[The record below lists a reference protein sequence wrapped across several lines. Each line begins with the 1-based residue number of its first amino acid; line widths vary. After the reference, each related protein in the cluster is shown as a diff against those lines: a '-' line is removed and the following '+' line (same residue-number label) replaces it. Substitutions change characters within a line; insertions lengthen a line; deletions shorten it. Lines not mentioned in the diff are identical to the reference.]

1 MTVIS
6 GKCQFLRSRGLH
18 LLRRRI
24 FGGLMFISYSEQH
37 HLSSEIKM
45 SLIIQTT
52 TNIWEM
58 EKGFDIILFIDK
70 NNRNYW
76 KDECFRRINAK
87 YPFQELFT
95 TSIINVSG
103 RSCALVYSVYGES
116 ICCLLL
122 NGPLYQ
128 RKNESSNARL
138 HTHSKERKKKKSDS
152 MASDVETGL
161 QTIRDRL
168 AGYRYLAVQRRARP
182 FTYDFELIFRTVFR
196 GDSGEL
202 WLCGQRR
209 QFPSPRERVRAANG
223 CSYKRR
229 FKVITKN
236 NSFDRKPS
244 NKITLLAMTTFTPK
258 SAPAAPTITA
268 AIELLLSDDDCR
280 RTTMQQPN
288 IPMIKTI
295 PENVWELNTDVDII
309 LFIDMDIMYMD
320 DWEDEVVERVND
332 RYPFKNRLLEDIQI
346 MPMSSGTVQI
356 YRQNGVSIFCVFFS
370 NRMTTLSDWMEDAL
384 IDIKRLLA
392 GHIQLAIQQD
402 LSLSEFQSNVYSN
415 LFYFFQSV
423 FTYDTVVIWFCG
435 SGDE

>member
-1 MTVIS
+1 DV
-6 GKCQFLRSRGLH
+6 
-18 LLRRRI
+18 
-24 FGGLMFISYSEQH
+24 Y
-37 HLSSEIKM
+37 
-45 SLIIQTT
+45 
-52 TNIWEM
+52 
-58 EKGFDIILFIDK
+58 
-70 NNRNYW
+70 NRNYW
-76 KDECFRRINAK
+76 KDECFRRINDK
-87 YPFQELFT
+87 YPFQEMFT
-95 TSIINVSG
+95 TSIINVSLK
-103 RSCALVYSVYGES
+103 SCALVYSVYGES

-122 NGPLYQ
+122 NGPRHQ
-128 RKNESSNARL
+128 RKNESGNAKL
-138 HTHSKERKKKKSDS
+138 YSHSKERKKIRADS
-152 MASDVETGL
+152 TASDVETGL
-161 QTIRDRL
+161 RTIRDRL
-168 AGYRYLAVQRRARP
+168 VGYRYLAVQQQRRARP
-182 FTYDFELIFRTVFR
+182 VTYDFELIFRTVFR

-209 QFPSPRERVRAANG
+209 QFPSPRERVRIANG
-223 CSYKRR
+223 FSYKRR

-236 NSFDRKPS
+236 NAIDRKPS
-244 NKITLLAMTTFTPK
+244 KTIILPAVTTFTPK
-258 SAPAAPTITA
+258 SAPSAVPTITV
-268 AIELLLSDDDCR
+268 AIELLLSDDDCE

-288 IPMIKTI
+288 IPIIKTI
-295 PENVWELNTDVDII
+295 PENVWDLNTDVDII
-309 LFIDMDIMYMD
+309 LFIDMDIMYME

-415 LFYFFQSV
+415 LFFFFQSV

-435 SGDE
+435 SGDV